1 MNQTSLPGSGVVHSG
16 QTLVYLSKEKPA
28 RFVMSVHT
36 RNGHDP
42 GHITTMLS
50 CSEGSVDH
58 FICLADA
65 LNGVILLVVRLT
77 SIFYFR

>member
-1 MNQTSLPGSGVVHSG
+1 
-16 QTLVYLSKEKPA
+16 
-28 RFVMSVHT
+28 MSVHT

-77 SIFYFR
+77 SIFFILDKDGDSNFSFSLVMSFWTYEPNVSNYEL